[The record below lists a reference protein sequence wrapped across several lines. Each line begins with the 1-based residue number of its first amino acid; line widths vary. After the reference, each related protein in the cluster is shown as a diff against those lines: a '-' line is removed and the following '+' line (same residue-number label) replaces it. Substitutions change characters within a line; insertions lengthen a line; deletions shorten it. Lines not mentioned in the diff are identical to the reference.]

1 MSTTHEPTPNTGS
14 TTPGDPTVERTVW
27 PCLTY
32 ADAPAAI
39 EFLTSALGFVP
50 KVVVPGGAHREVAHA
65 ELRWPEGGG
74 VMVGSVRNDDTEF
87 AKVPTGVGSIYVV
100 TDDPHPIMA
109 TAEAAG
115 ARIVRPMEDT
125 DYGSTGFTI
134 ADPEGNL
141 WSIGTYRGAP

>member
-1 MSTTHEPTPNTGS
+1 GTTIA
-14 TTPGDPTVERTVW
+14 GDESVERTVW

-39 EFLTSALGFVP
+39 EFLTGAFGFLATA
-50 KVVVPGGAHREVAHA
+50 VVPGESDGEVVHA

-74 VMVGSVRNDDTEF
+74 VMLGSVRTDDTEL

-100 TDDPHPIMA
+100 TDDPHPILA
-109 TAEAAG
+109 SSTAAG

-125 DYGSTGFTI
+125 DYGSTGFTV

-141 WSIGTYRGAP
+141 WSFGTYRGEP